1 MRGSPFF
8 EGVKQVDFSI
18 GGEPGKSPC
27 FYYDASSMTAMFP
40 ARLSALRALM
50 PDPRYVPARFAPG
63 LGIVAISCLE
73 YRETDIGPYNE
84 LGIAVALNAPGDR
97 ANLPGRALWRATR
110 SGQLHAY
117 IQHLPVT
124 TEVALR
130 GGVDFYNFPKFLADI
145 EFADHDDQ
153 RACRLAEGREHIVT
167 LRGHRIPAPKT
178 ATIQQFCHSWMDGQ
192 PQTAEFKV
200 HRHEV
205 GTRVRPGAAVL
216 ELGDRHPIARELD
229 RLLVSRQPLRYEYA
243 PSFEAILYQPEH
255 LTLPLLVSM
264 FESTE
269 RGRELARTR

>member
-8 EGVKQVDFSI
+8 DGVKQVDAAI
-18 GGEPGKSPC
+18 GGEQGKLPC
-27 FYYDASSMTAMFP
+27 FYYDASSMTATFP

-73 YRETDIGPYNE
+73 YRDSDIRPYNE
-84 LGIAVALNAPGDR
+84 LAIAIALNVPGER
-97 ANLPGRALWRATR
+97 ANLPGRAVWRATR

-145 EFADHDDQ
+145 EFQAD
-153 RACRLAEGREHIVT
+153 RNERTCRLAEGHEHILT
-167 LRGHRIPAPKT
+167 LRGRRIPATKT
-178 ATIQQFCHSWMDGQ
+178 TTIQQFCHLWMDGQ
-192 PQTAEFKV
+192 PQSAEFKV
-200 HRHEV
+200 HQHEV
-205 GTRVRPGAAVL
+205 GTTIRPGAATL
-216 ELGDRHPIARELD
+216 ELGEHHPIALELA
-229 RLLVSRQPLRYEYA
+229 RLLVSRHPLQYEYA

-255 LTLPLLVSM
+255 LTMPLFVSAI
-264 FESTE
+264 E
-269 RGRELARTR
+269 RGRELAGAR